1 MTAPRRCEQ
10 PGALLAIDHVQLT
23 IPPGDEH
30 LEPARRCYVEALG
43 LREIGKPE
51 ELRARGGLWFE
62 GGDPGS
68 GHGFQVH
75 LGVEEPLDTRR
86 HPAFV
91 TDDLVALRARCE
103 AGGLRTLDDVPL
115 AGRERFHVFDPFGNR
130 IEMLQ
135 WT

>member
-1 MTAPRRCEQ
+1 MPV
-10 PGALLAIDHVQLT
+10 GGLLAIDHVQLT

-30 LEPARRCYVEALG
+30 LGTARRCYVDAFG
-43 LREIGKPE
+43 LREIEKPE
-51 ELRARGGLWFE
+51 PLRSRGGLWFE
-62 GGDPGS
+62 GGDPSNGRS
-68 GHGFQVH
+68 FQVH
-75 LGVEEPLDTRR
+75 LGLEEPLETRR

-91 TDDLVALRARCE
+91 TDDLAALRARCE
-103 AGGLRTLDDVPL
+103 AADLRIVDDVPL

>member
-1 MTAPRRCEQ
+1 MTPRV
-10 PGALLAIDHVQLT
+10 PGERSGFLLAIDHVQLT
-23 IPPGDEH
+23 IPPGEEH
-30 LEPARRCYVEALG
+30 LEAARRCYTEAFG
-43 LREIGKPE
+43 LREIEKPE

-62 GGDPGS
+62 GGDAAS
-68 GHGFQVH
+68 GRGFQVH
-75 LGVEEPLDTRR
+75 LGVEEPLETRR

-91 TDDLVALRARCE
+91 TNDLAALRARCK
-103 AGGLRTLDDVPL
+103 AAGLRILDDVPL